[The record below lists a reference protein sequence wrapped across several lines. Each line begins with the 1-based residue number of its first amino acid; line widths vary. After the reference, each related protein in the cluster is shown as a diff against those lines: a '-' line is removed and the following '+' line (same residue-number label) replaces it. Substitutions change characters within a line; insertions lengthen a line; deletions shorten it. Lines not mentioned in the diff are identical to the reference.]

1 MRMNYKTCLSFRVL
15 SRILLISIFLPFLY
29 GGCSNGGG
37 GSPPPTPPPPSPINM
52 LNVGILDAFVDAD
65 RQVNCT
71 FRMVDENGNPLS
83 LDDLDQINFVIARI
97 VESGEYIDYV
107 TRVQDGAVQAS
118 SERDGTYDEMGDGV
132 VMYTFETILP
142 EGYNASQT
150 HTCAI
155 YARRVVGS
163 QEWVSNATFDFVPS
177 GGPITKIRN
186 IVVAEACNN
195 CHDPLALHGGIRR
208 DTEVC
213 ITCHTTK
220 IINPDTGAE
229 VDQIDPQSGNNLGFK
244 TMIHKIHR
252 GEMLPSVEA
261 GMPYFIVGFN
271 DTVHDYSEVV
281 FPQDIRNCTKCHTD
295 GAVQSS
301 AYKNDPTRVACGSC
315 HDDVDFAT
323 GTNHPIVQLDDN
335 NGSGCHIPM
344 SGTDFDISVTGSHT
358 IPLRAKSLPGVNFD
372 ISDVRSAETG
382 STQVRPGEHAE
393 VTFSIKTD
401 AGEVITPEE
410 MNSVSLVIS
419 GPTTDY
425 FIQNYEGSG
434 AVPGE
439 DYFLREAGLASATGP
454 DADGN
459 FVYTFNGMIP
469 NGASGTYAV
478 GIEGRI
484 TREVGGNNLIL
495 FEEVNE
501 AGQNVV
507 RYFGVTDAVPVP
519 RRMVVDNTTEDQF
532 CNACHGTFSKDF
544 SIHGNLRNNTEYC
557 VMCHNPSADDIE
569 VRPVPEGGTAVTAA
583 IDFKE
588 MIHMIHTGEEL
599 SIKPYII
606 YGFMG
611 SLHDFSNVLYPGNR
625 SDCYTCHLVGTNILN
640 PGMGVL
646 GNGIQS
652 TFFRE
657 FEKVDDENVVLATFS
672 TAPVINAC
680 VACHDNVGVNAE
692 GNALTGENHAGGP
705 APEIACVGCHGV
717 GDPLG
722 VAEVHLPPLPPSQ
735 RINRPENE

>member
-186 IVVAEACNN
+186 IVVTEACNN

-208 DTEVC
+208 DTGVC

-323 GTNHPIVQLDDN
+323 GTNHPVVQLDDN
-335 NGSGCHIPM
+335 NCSGCHIPM

-401 AGEVITPEE
+401 AGEVLTPEE

-507 RYFGVTDAVPVP
+507 RYFGVTDTVPVP

-606 YGFMG
+606 YGFMS

-705 APEIACVGCHGV
+705 QPEIACVGCHGV